1 MSAAKKKGGEG
12 ENKYFVLDSGSPDMM
27 LFFPPPNPS
36 LKDRWMAGK
45 RFSKP
50 PQEPIVVKIRP
61 DNENGDL
68 LPYFNAVFLMS
79 DEFHQALREAGVD
92 NLDVYDA
99 IIRSQDGSIERR
111 GYKVFNLLGVVRAAD
126 LEKTQFGEGPQLI
139 DATIE
144 TLGIDPGKARGL
156 LMFRLA
162 ERVGSVIVHE
172 RVKRALES
180 KNFQHVIFRDPG
192 EFFGL

>member
-1 MSAAKKKGGEG
+1 MSAADKAAGGE
-12 ENKYFVLDSGSPDMM
+12 NRYFVLDSGSPDMM

-50 PQEPIVVKIRP
+50 PPEPIVVRIRP
-61 DNENGDL
+61 DNETGDL

-79 DEFHQALREAGVD
+79 DPFHEALREAGVD

-99 IIRSQDGSIERR
+99 VIRSQDGSIEHR

-126 LEKTQFGEGPQLI
+126 LEKTRFGEGPQLI

-144 TLGIDPGKARGL
+144 TLGIDPAKARGL

-172 RVKRALES
+172 RVKRVLEAR
-180 KNFQHVIFRDPG
+180 NFPNIIFRDPA